1 MAQQSLPIYPPALP
15 PGAIVHVAYSGG
27 LDSTVLLHLLA
38 HSDPRM
44 RLRAVH
50 IHHGLQPLADEW
62 AQRCEKFAG
71 KLGVAF
77 ELLRVQVDALDPA
90 GPEGAAR
97 TARYEALQW
106 LFFQMAS
113 IGPMFGQLG
122 YFHKFAGRELED
134 KRPLQRYRAESQRLL
149 GVLDARLDGRE
160 WLLDGGYS
168 IADIATLGWV
178 RNLIGFY
185 EAREL
190 VHYDELRHVPGWL
203 DRCLARPAGQ
213 RGLAIPKRG

>member
-97 TARYEALQW
+97 TARYEALRG
-106 LFFQMAS
+106 LM
-113 IGPMFGQLG
+113 
-122 YFHKFAGRELED
+122 
-134 KRPLQRYRAESQRLL
+134 RPGDCLATAHHRDDQAETVLLRLL
-149 GVLDARLDGRE
+149 RGSGVQGLSAMR
-160 WLLDGGYS
+160 
-168 IADIATLGWV
+168 V
-178 RNLIGFY
+178 
-185 EAREL
+185 
-190 VHYDELRHVPGWL
+190 LRPFAPGCYFL
-203 DRCLARPAGQ
+203 
-213 RGLAIPKRG
+213 